1 MKNLRYDRHGIN
13 DGSGRRLATFSE
25 EGRPMAEAG
34 LGRLFAYSPDLLEA
48 LESALPAMEYY
59 HEHEGAE
66 ELLAQVRGLL
76 AVVKGGAK

>member
-1 MKNLRYDRHGIN
+1 MKNLRFDGFGIN
-13 DGSGRRLATFSE
+13 DGHGRRLATFSG
-25 EGRPMAEAG
+25 EGRPMADAG
-34 LGRLFAYSPDLLEA
+34 LGRLLAYAPDLLEA

>member
-1 MKNLRYDRHGIN
+1 
-13 DGSGRRLATFSE
+13 
-25 EGRPMAEAG
+25 MADAG
-34 LGRLFAYSPDLLEA
+34 LGRLFAYAPDLLEA

-76 AVVKGGAK
+76 TVVKGGAR